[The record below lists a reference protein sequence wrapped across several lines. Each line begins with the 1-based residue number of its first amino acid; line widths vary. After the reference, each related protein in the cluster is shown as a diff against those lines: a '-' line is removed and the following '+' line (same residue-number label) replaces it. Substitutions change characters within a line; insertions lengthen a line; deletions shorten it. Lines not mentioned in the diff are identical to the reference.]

1 MERAE
6 RRANLSGLTAAAQNG
21 ILSWPDPGR
30 KTALLQAAK
39 SLAKGKK
46 PVLPDRFSWP
56 NALLGEGLLAV
67 RERDGSPKALS
78 AVETYL
84 ARWKSAGFPIQIGRA
99 HV

>member
-6 RRANLSGLTAAAQNG
+6 RRANLSGLTAAAQNR

-46 PVLPDRFSWP
+46 PVFPDRFSWP

-67 RERDGSPKALS
+67 RERDGSLDALS

-84 ARWKSAGFPIQIGRA
+84 ARWKSAGFPIR
-99 HV
+99 